1 MNANT
6 LNCPNCHLENPFY
19 NFRCY
24 NCNFILR
31 DRIPNIDLGEII
43 SKLIESPTEA
53 FTKIIFSEKK
63 NYLIL
68 LIFFISLRFLIIS
81 RFISVP
87 FSEDEI
93 DFNLFT
99 STLYF
104 IFSTGLLILILALIL
119 KFSFKVF
126 KLKSRL
132 IDIYSTVT
140 YSFIPQVFAVIFIFP
155 VEVTVYGELLFS
167 NNPYPYSVKE
177 GVFYVLVGFEILTV
191 IWSVFLMIKAI
202 SSFKL
207 SIIKSIIITLTL
219 NSLTVFYLTISSKII
234 FQNEL

>member
-1 MNANT
+1 M
-6 LNCPNCHLENPFY
+6 
-19 NFRCY
+19 
-24 NCNFILR
+24 
-31 DRIPNIDLGEII
+31 
-43 SKLIESPTEA
+43 IESPKEA
-53 FTKIIFSEKK
+53 FNKIILSEKK
-63 NYLIL
+63 NYLTL

-87 FSEDEI
+87 YSGDKIHFD
-93 DFNLFT
+93 LLT
-99 STLYF
+99 SILYF
-104 IFSTGLLILILALIL
+104 IFTTGLLILIFSFIL

-126 KLKSRL
+126 KLNSRL

-140 YSFIPQVFAVIFIFP
+140 YSFIPQVFAIIFIFP

-207 SIIKSIIITLTL
+207 SIIKSIVITLIL
-219 NSLTVFYLTISSKII
+219 NSLTVLYLTISSKII